1 MQEAEEGRTAFQK
14 GKKPPQKS
22 VQKYDNIPRLRYAHG
37 GGVLYTSLFCV
48 GRMIK

>member
-22 VQKYDNIPRLRYAHG
+22 VQKYDNIPRLQCAHG
-37 GGVLYTSLFCV
+37 GGYYIPSFLLE
-48 GRMIK
+48 G